1 MCSTES
7 GLPFYLV
14 RIATNAHMYLV
25 EDFCYCSQTARMV
38 KGAAASWGGSAWQGQ
53 SKNLDQICIS
63 LQRGTRGYMAPELF
77 YGYVEEARNPV
88 TKAVDIY
95 SFGVLIW
102 EVVTGLRLALGQGLR
117 QPR

>member
-1 MCSTES
+1 MVWIC
-7 GLPFYLV
+7 
-14 RIATNAHMYLV
+14 M
-25 EDFCYCSQTARMV
+25 AR
-38 KGAAASWGGSAWQGQ
+38 
-53 SKNLDQICIS
+53 SKARTLIRYAFS

-88 TKAVDIY
+88 TKAVDVY

-102 EVVTGLRLALGQGLR
+102 EVVTGLKLALGQGLR